1 MSKTKWGPIVWNM
14 LHCLTLKIKPKFF
27 EQEKSNILLI
37 INNICSNLPC
47 PICSVHA
54 TQFIKKHRMNLIKNR
69 DELIAFVFHM
79 HNDVNKRLKRKLAS
93 KDVLK
98 QYEKIKFA
106 DVCNEFFRIYF
117 MGVRGNRMIMHSMH
131 KEIASN
137 KIFKIL
143 KGSLY
148 KYVN

>member
-1 MSKTKWGPIVWNM
+1 MSKSKWGPIVWNM
-14 LHCLTLKIKPKFF
+14 IHCLTLKIKPNFF
-27 EQEKSNILLI
+27 EQEKGNILMML
-37 INNICSNLPC
+37 NNICTNLPC

-54 TQFIKKHRMNLIKNR
+54 SQYIRKNKMHLVKTKQELVAFIFN
-69 DELIAFVFHM
+69 M

-98 QYEKIKFA
+98 TYEQIKFA
-106 DVCNEFFRIYF
+106 DVCNDFFRIIF
-117 MGVRGNRMIMHSMH
+117 MGVRNNRMIMHSMH

-137 KIFKIL
+137 KIYKIL
-143 KGSLY
+143 KGTLY